1 MPIKIAAPNRRLRLG
16 RVPWSLEALPS
27 QGSAV
32 GELGRSPVNDTGERA
47 DKPPAYSYVNGR
59 RSVAH
64 RARDAGQ
71 PLKALIGARRFITVC
86 RVPFTGEPPDRA
98 DRCRCCSERSEF
110 RHGGSSA
117 R

>member
-1 MPIKIAAPNRRLRLG
+1 MVLSGQTHLLING
-16 RVPWSLEALPS
+16 
-27 QGSAV
+27 
-32 GELGRSPVNDTGERA
+32 SPVNDTGERA
-47 DKPPAYSYVNGR
+47 DKPPAYSYVKGR

-71 PLKALIGARRFITVC
+71 PLIALIGARRFITVC